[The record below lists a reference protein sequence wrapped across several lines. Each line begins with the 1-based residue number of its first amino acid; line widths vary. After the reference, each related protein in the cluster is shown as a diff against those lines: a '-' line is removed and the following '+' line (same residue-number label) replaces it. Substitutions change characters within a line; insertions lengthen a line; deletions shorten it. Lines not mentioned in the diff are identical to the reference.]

1 MDYLN
6 GWYRPLSKLLGF
18 EMSPTPD
25 QSNLWPSGEVTK
37 LTWSSLENVS
47 HELLEAVDIC
57 DAWLVQ
63 NG

>member
-1 MDYLN
+1 MN

-25 QSNLWPSGEVTK
+25 QSNLWLSDEVTK
-37 LTWSSLENVS
+37 LTWSSLGNVLHKLS
-47 HELLEAVDIC
+47 EAVDIF